1 MSELL
6 RGPHHCVGVA
16 TSVTERI
23 FNLLKTRAEAQGGN
37 LSISDVGNLRAAFL
51 ASLPKAAN
59 YFEGVDRQYMEAAGG
74 TAPELVS
81 RETILATLVSMCSH
95 KAARTAFPQAERIGA
110 NWLNQLF
117 GGIAR
122 YVREQICIDAN
133 ERLTK
138 GYFEVAAKL
147 GAKLVVSD
155 LLADEGVQ
163 RVLRDCF
170 APMIGNDAI
179 ARIAEPLCDTVNS
192 HIAGKRGI
200 GKADPSKVTEAE
212 MKKFLTFLP
221 PQLTLAF
228 GTPMAAHV

>member
-1 MSELL
+1 MAELL
-6 RGPHHCVGVA
+6 RGPHHCVGIA
-16 TSVTERI
+16 TAVTERI
-23 FNLLKTRAEAQGGN
+23 FLFLKTRAEAQGGT
-37 LSISDVGNLRAAFL
+37 LAVADLGALRQQFL
-51 ASLPKAAN
+51 ASLAKAAN
-59 YFEGVDRQYMEAAGG
+59 YFEGVDRLYNEASAA
-74 TAPELVS
+74 TAPDSVS
-81 RETILATLVSMCSH
+81 RENILGTLVFVGCH

-122 YVREQICIDAN
+122 YIREQICTDAN

-155 LLADEGVQ
+155 LLADEAVQ

-170 APMIGNDAI
+170 APMIVNDAI
-179 ARIAEPLCDTVNS
+179 DRIAEPLCDTVNS

-228 GTPMAAHV
+228 GAPTAAHV